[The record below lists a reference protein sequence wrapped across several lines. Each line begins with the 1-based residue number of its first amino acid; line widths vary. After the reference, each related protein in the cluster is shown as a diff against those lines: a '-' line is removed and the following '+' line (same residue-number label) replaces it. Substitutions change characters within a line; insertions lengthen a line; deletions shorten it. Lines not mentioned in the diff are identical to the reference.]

1 MNNSQNAITVIYREH
16 WQKLYIHAYNLL
28 NDEESAKDVV
38 NDVFCSVLESNE
50 RLTTEEDLLP
60 LFFVMVRNRCIDQIR
75 HQNVVHK
82 NAERYLEE
90 LYSGWT
96 VKEYREYED
105 KINRMQES
113 IRQMAPQMRT
123 VVEEFFLNEKKCA
136 EISEKLRISD
146 NTVRTHI
153 ARALK
158 ILRKQLTIFF
168 LKKSY
173 RGVISF
179 SNLYVFN
186 ETIDTMIDHSDK
198 KLDYALR
205 AIQHPQLRE
214 TDEFLQ
220 WIGIPENKELFLE
233 LMACK
238 EAVIRENLQRKRKYR
253 KKMRILAIASS
264 AAAVLILAFLIPS
277 LLPSTSLPAEQPIR
291 FFAANNN
298 DEHVVLQMDGRSEQQ
313 LLTDSVMDVK
323 DWKTVSA
330 DTVCCQTLTTPRGKD
345 FLLVLADGTK
355 VWLNA
360 ESRLRYPVAFNGK
373 ERRVELEGEAC
384 FEVAKD
390 AEHPFIVC
398 ANGMNTMV
406 LGTKFNVRSYSVEDR
421 HVTLVNGKVQVTNT
435 VNNKSVTLRPGQDL
449 TYTETGEEKVSEVN
463 IATYT
468 AWTEG
473 MFYFEDVPLEE
484 IMGAL
489 GRWYNVNIDF
499 ERCELYHIRLN
510 FWANKNTHLDE
521 ALELLNKLEKVQVD
535 YQDGTITIKQI

>member
-1 MNNSQNAITVIYREH
+1 MNDSQNAITVIYREH

>member
-1 MNNSQNAITVIYREH
+1 MNDSQNAITVIYREH

-360 ESRLRYPVAFNGK
+360 ESRLRYPVAFHGK

-406 LGTKFNVRSYSVEDR
+406 LGTKFNVRSYTVEDR

>member
-1 MNNSQNAITVIYREH
+1 MNDSQNAITVIYREH

-277 LLPSTSLPAEQPIR
+277 LLPSTSLPVEQPIR

>member
-168 LKKSY
+168 KKSY

-360 ESRLRYPVAFNGK
+360 ESRLRYPVAFHGK

-406 LGTKFNVRSYSVEDR
+406 LGTKFNVRSYTVEDR

>member
-360 ESRLRYPVAFNGK
+360 ESRLRYPVAFHGK

-406 LGTKFNVRSYSVEDR
+406 LGTKFNVRSYTVEDR

-499 ERCELYHIRLN
+499 ERRELYHIRLN